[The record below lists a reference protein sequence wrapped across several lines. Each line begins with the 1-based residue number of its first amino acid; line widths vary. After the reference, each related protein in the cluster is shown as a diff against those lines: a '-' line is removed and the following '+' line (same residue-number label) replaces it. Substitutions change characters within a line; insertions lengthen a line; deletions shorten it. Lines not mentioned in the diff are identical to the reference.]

1 MGFSMI
7 TQVIETE
14 IAYLLVLHL
23 PQVHLRSLPANSRS
37 PFWLEDV
44 NVQLGRSLSSLKL
57 SHDHAGKL

>member
-1 MGFSMI
+1 MDFSMMS
-7 TQVIETE
+7 QMMETE
-14 IAYLLVLHL
+14 IVYLLVLHL

-44 NVQLGRSLSSLKL
+44 NVQLGRCLSSLKL